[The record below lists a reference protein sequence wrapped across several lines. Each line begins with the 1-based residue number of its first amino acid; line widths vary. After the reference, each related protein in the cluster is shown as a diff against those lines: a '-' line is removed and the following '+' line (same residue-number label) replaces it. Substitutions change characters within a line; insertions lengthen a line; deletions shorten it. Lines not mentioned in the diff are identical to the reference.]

1 MELLNSPLIVP
12 VFLGP
17 AVCYSGL
24 AGANDNHNCL
34 SSGWVKLQGGVEIP
48 FDQRACVV
56 VWVVSSCGER
66 TRNKR
71 LLRHTE
77 LPPERTK
84 AETERSV
91 YLRWEQVSA
100 HRASECFDFKLKP
113 RRNPELGVVVVVFAE
128 GVGFV
133 SLYAACCVEVNL
145 SRGLQ
150 MYSMGSSHDEVLI
163 SVSLVCGR

>member
-24 AGANDNHNCL
+24 AGANDNHNCLVCL

-66 TRNKR
+66 TGSNGPEIKGSFVTQSF
-71 LLRHTE
+71 LLRGPR
-77 LPPERTK
+77 L
-84 AETERSV
+84 
-91 YLRWEQVSA
+91 
-100 HRASECFDFKLKP
+100 KL
-113 RRNPELGVVVVVFAE
+113 N
-128 GVGFV
+128 
-133 SLYAACCVEVNL
+133 
-145 SRGLQ
+145 
-150 MYSMGSSHDEVLI
+150 VLFI
-163 SVSLVCGR
+163 CGGNK